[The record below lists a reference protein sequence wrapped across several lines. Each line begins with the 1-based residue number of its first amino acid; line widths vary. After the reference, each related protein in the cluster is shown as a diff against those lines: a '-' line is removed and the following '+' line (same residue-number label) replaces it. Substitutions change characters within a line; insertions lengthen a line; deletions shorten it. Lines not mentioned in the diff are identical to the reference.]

1 MDYSKGLEYRETD
14 GYALLA
20 QLVEHGIRNAG
31 VRCSSH
37 LEGTTFF
44 PKKIDYNQGLY
55 FSIGKFKQTSTR
67 WGAISQDFEGNRY
80 RLEKLVK

>member
-37 LEGTTFF
+37 LEGTILF
-44 PKKIDYNQGLY
+44 PYNYPYNVLNCVLKD
-55 FSIGKFKQTSTR
+55 I
-67 WGAISQDFEGNRY
+67 
-80 RLEKLVK
+80 L

>member
-1 MDYSKGLEYRETD
+1 MGYSKGLEYRETG

-44 PKKIDYNQGLY
+44 PKKITSKLDVPVKCRHSHRDRGVGVN
-55 FSIGKFKQTSTR
+55 FSQTT
-67 WGAISQDFEGNRY
+67 NRPY
-80 RLEKLVK
+80 RLGFVL

>member
-37 LEGTTFF
+37 LEGTIF
-44 PKKIDYNQGLY
+44 PKKID
-55 FSIGKFKQTSTR
+55 
-67 WGAISQDFEGNRY
+67 
-80 RLEKLVK
+80 

>member
-31 VRCSSH
+31 VRSSSL

-44 PKKIDYNQGLY
+44 PQKNIFKIRC
-55 FSIGKFKQTSTR
+55 IC
-67 WGAISQDFEGNRY
+67 
-80 RLEKLVK
+80 

>member
-37 LEGTTFF
+37 LEGTIF
-44 PKKIDYNQGLY
+44 PKKNRLKSR
-55 FSIGKFKQTSTR
+55 FVFLHREVQTNLHQVGGIFFRTLR
-67 WGAISQDFEGNRY
+67 RIVTD
-80 RLEKLVK
+80 

>member
-1 MDYSKGLEYRETD
+1 MDYSKGLEYREKD

-37 LEGTTFF
+37 LEGT
-44 PKKIDYNQGLY
+44 ILYSYNYL
-55 FSIGKFKQTSTR
+55 ST
-67 WGAISQDFEGNRY
+67 IQNCVLKDI
-80 RLEKLVK
+80 L